1 MSLHHNFQDSY
12 SQEKIKK
19 SKKKFQRK
27 SKKGKNFRK
36 FEFRTTSPLIG
47 NFSYSYKYIP

>member
-19 SKKKFQRK
+19 ARKKFQRK
-27 SKKGKNFRK
+27 SKKGRISENLNS
-36 FEFRTTSPLIG
+36 EQHHP
-47 NFSYSYKYIP
+47 